1 MAKPKTP
8 DPAADE
14 LPPAPPAAA
23 ATEETDPAPEVD
35 STANQPSPPVAGDS
49 PVEAGT
55 AAESPAKIP
64 PTAEKSHAALYHFE
78 DGNGLHAV
86 PCEAVAEEGGGYT
99 ILRDGI
105 PVVTG
110 APASAEPKS
119 GHVIL

>member
-1 MAKPKTP
+1 MAKHKNS

-14 LPPAPPAAA
+14 LPAAPPDAAA
-23 ATEETDPAPEVD
+23 AEETPETPD
-35 STANQPSPPVAGDS
+35 STQKTQPSPPVAGDT

-55 AAESPAKIP
+55 AAESPAEIP
-64 PTAEKSHAALYHFE
+64 PATEKSHAALYHFE

-86 PCEAVAEEGGGYT
+86 PCEAIPEEGGGYT
-99 ILRDGI
+99 IVRDGI